1 MTSLDA
7 GRSSDVIYVDMAK
20 AFESVS
26 HPKLLAKLSA
36 YGITGKTLQWI
47 ECWISGRSQ
56 QIRVDG
62 CLSDFSPVKS
72 GVVQGSN
79 LGPILFIIFFNDIVD
94 NIPKEANPTL
104 FADDL
109 KIYHDGPL
117 VTNNSMSHS
126 PILQRALDVIS
137 DWTAQWQLKLSIT
150 KCNVLVITKYKTN
163 LPRYYTVNDIVL
175 PQVYSVCDLGVQVDS
190 TLSFNEHV
198 TKLASKAQ
206 QRSGLLRRC
215 FMSRDPIIL
224 KRAFSVYV
232 RPIVEYV
239 SPVWC
244 PHLMKYITT
253 IERVQRI
260 FTKFVPSVSSLSY
273 NNRAATLKLDLL
285 ETRRLQTDLTTYYK
299 ILNNLLPSIHPD
311 MLCLSPLTLTRGH
324 PYKLSKL
331 PFRTNMLKF
340 SFMNRVINI
349 WNTLP
354 LLTVCAGSISAFKAM
369 LKMFDL
375 TPFLFENQN

>member
-1 MTSLDA
+1 
-7 GRSSDVIYVDMAK
+7 
-20 AFESVS
+20 
-26 HPKLLAKLSA
+26 
-36 YGITGKTLQWI
+36 
-47 ECWISGRSQ
+47 
-56 QIRVDG
+56 
-62 CLSDFSPVKS
+62 
-72 GVVQGSN
+72 
-79 LGPILFIIFFNDIVD
+79 
-94 NIPKEANPTL
+94 
-104 FADDL
+104 
-109 KIYHDGPL
+109 
-117 VTNNSMSHS
+117 
-126 PILQRALDVIS
+126 
-137 DWTAQWQLKLSIT
+137 
-150 KCNVLVITKYKTN
+150 
-163 LPRYYTVNDIVL
+163 
-175 PQVYSVCDLGVQVDS
+175 
-190 TLSFNEHV
+190 
-198 TKLASKAQ
+198 
-206 QRSGLLRRC
+206 
-215 FMSRDPIIL
+215 MSRDPIIL

-273 NNRAATLKLDLL
+273 NNRAATLKLYLL
-285 ETRRLQTDLTTYYK
+285 EIRRLQTDLTTYYK